1 MVLDTRTIMVMFCT
15 LAIMFAG
22 LLALAGLSAGNIKG
36 VKQWAASN
44 LCLGL
49 ALSPIFFFTKHT
61 PGYHWAIVFS
71 VHRHIHCNFYQPK
84 RISNLPQ

>member
-49 ALSPIFFFTKHT
+49 
-61 PGYHWAIVFS
+61 
-71 VHRHIHCNFYQPK
+71 R
-84 RISNLPQ
+84 